1 MVARLA
7 PPKDPLTFV
16 RAGAF
21 LPLGPRPPRLLL
33 VGDGP
38 WFERCL
44 DLALESGLGDTLVCP
59 GEIRDMP
66 ALLAAADVM
75 VLSTAYEGLPY
86 VLLEGLAA
94 GLPVVASDVPGCRE
108 VLVDG
113 RGRLVPPADAPA
125 LGRAIEEAFA
135 EGRGPSR
142 LPPGYDLETW
152 IGRIEEILEDLRSD
166 AESGHPG

>member
-21 LPLGPRPPRLLL
+21 LPLGPQPPRLLL

-38 WFERCL
+38 LLEACL

-59 GEIRDMP
+59 GAIPDMP
-66 ALLAAADVM
+66 ALLAAADAL
-75 VLSTAYEGLPY
+75 VLSTEYEGLPY

-94 GLPVVASDVPGCRE
+94 GIPVVATDVPGCRP
-108 VLVDG
+108 LLADG
-113 RGRLVPPADAPA
+113 RGRRVPPRDAPA
-125 LGRAIEEAFA
+125 LARAIEEAFA
-135 EGRGPSR
+135 EERGESR
-142 LPPGYDLETW
+142 LPPGYDLKTW
-152 IGRIEEILEDLRSD
+152 IERIEGILEGL
-166 AESGHPG
+166 A